1 MHEALETGTH
11 YMALLALTL
20 CAFPFLV
27 GVFTLITQGLPRWV
41 PARKSANWKPFAW
54 AQIFMSASI
63 TGILLPQVL
72 GVDPLVRIIMLVP
85 AVCFLITSTVFNVMA
100 FRSPGPK

>member
-1 MHEALETGTH
+1 MLEALETGTR
-11 YMALLALTL
+11 YMSLFALTL

-27 GVFTLITQGLPRWV
+27 GVFTLINRGLPRWV
-41 PARKSANWKPFAW
+41 PAGKWAFWKPLAW

-72 GVDPLVRIIMLVP
+72 GVDPLVRIITLVP
-85 AVCFLITSTVFNVMA
+85 AICFLVASMVFHIMA
-100 FRSPGPK
+100 FRSPGPR